1 VGGEYSIKDP
11 VKISISTL
19 FFYKQEL
26 SKKFVTSILPSL
38 ELHSRSHLT
47 DTIDFIIT
55 DNTPEAASI
64 LPEVQLIVAKY
75 LKEKVIDPNRVRFQ
89 FHRNPHN
96 LGFGRS
102 HNENF
107 KKAAS
112 SDIFIVI
119 NNDLFISSMGNT
131 SWIHRLCAPFS
142 NAKTAVVG
150 VSSSPRK
157 LTKTGEG
164 RTGSRSFDYA
174 EGSIL
179 AVRSKVASQYGLFAQ
194 DLEIAYFE
202 DSDLSLR
209 YRQMG
214 YEIDFVD
221 LPHEHQRGS
230 SSELINPDLLEAIRI
245 RNQTRFLARW
255 GRYLK
260 KRSFENKLFL
270 DLSGGGWGDV
280 VAAIPTLTGM
290 LRDHPTTTIEVQTNQ
305 TGLAELIAFPRV
317 TVRTK
322 DFENIDHLRNAS
334 DRFDRVFSLLDVDYS
349 SVIYLGRQIALDAGV
364 SYDIDLARE
373 AILTRLPPTK
383 NPLVAKLLQ
392 SGERICVLHTES
404 LRETW
409 EGRSL
414 DSRFFFDSANLLKSR
429 GYQVVLIGAGDQSSS
444 SKELAKLCTHD
455 FTGKTSLEDIFSL
468 MKNASLF
475 IGMDSG
481 PLHVAQL
488 FNVPSFIVFGAT
500 LPTARLLNLDNSY
513 GYVRE
518 DLNCIGCYHRIRSS
532 AQNYCIRRDQACVK
546 DLDGKIIAEK
556 LSEFLEGSLKWD
568 FKAIKREQ
576 EAVEIKQ
583 ILWSKSSLPQS
594 TALAKARLRDLLS
607 ALATKL
613 YRVVRDRLRIY

>member
-1 VGGEYSIKDP
+1 
-11 VKISISTL
+11 VKIAISTL

-38 ELHSRSHLT
+38 ELHSRSHPT
-47 DTIDFIIT
+47 DSIDFIIT
-55 DNTPEAASI
+55 DNTPEAASV
-64 LPEVQLIVAKY
+64 LPEVQTIVAKY
-75 LKEKVIDPNRVRFQ
+75 LKEKAIDSNRVRFQ
-89 FHRNPHN
+89 FHRNPYN
-96 LGFGRS
+96 LGFGHS

-107 KKAAS
+107 KKSAS
-112 SDIFIVI
+112 SDTFIVI
-119 NNDLFISSMGNT
+119 NNDLFISSLGNT

-142 NAKTAVVG
+142 NSKTAVVG
-150 VSSSPRK
+150 VSSSPRI

-164 RTGSRSFDYA
+164 RTGSRGFDYA

-179 AVRSKVASQYGLFAQ
+179 AVRSKVAAQYGLFAP
-194 DLEIAYFE
+194 DLETAYFE

-209 YRQMG
+209 YRQIG
-214 YEIDFVD
+214 FEIDFVD

-245 RNQTRFLARW
+245 KNQTRFLARW
-255 GRYLK
+255 SRYLW

-270 DLSGGGWGDV
+270 DFAGGGWGDV

-290 LRDHPTTTIEVQTNQ
+290 LRDHPTATIEVQTNQ
-305 TGLAELIAFPRV
+305 TDLAELLAFPRV

-322 DFENIDHLRNAS
+322 ELESVDQIRNAT
-334 DRFDRVFSLLDVDYS
+334 DKFDRVFSLLDVDYS
-349 SVIYLGRQIALDAGV
+349 SVIYLGKQIALDAGV
-364 SYDIDLARE
+364 SYDIDQARE
-373 AILTRLPPTK
+373 AVLTRLSSNK
-383 NPLVAKLLQ
+383 NPLITKFLQ
-392 SGERICVLHTES
+392 RGERFCVLHTES

-414 DSRFFFDSANLLKSR
+414 DSRFFFESVNLLKNQ

-444 SKELAKLCTHD
+444 SKELAKLCAHD

-468 MKNASLF
+468 IQKASLF
-475 IGMDSG
+475 VGMDSG

-488 FNVPSFIVFGAT
+488 FKVPSFIVFGAT
-500 LPTARLLNLDNSY
+500 LPTSRILNLDNSY

-518 DLNCIGCYHRIRSS
+518 DLDCIGCYHRMRSS

-546 DLDGKIIAEK
+546 DLDEKVIAQK
-556 LSEFLEGSLKWD
+556 LSAFLDGSLKWD
-568 FKAIKREQ
+568 FKAINREQ
-576 EAVEIKQ
+576 KAIETKQ

-607 ALATKL
+607 ALSTKL
-613 YRVVRDRLRIY
+613 YRVARDRLMTLFRWFSIKE